1 MPVAHE
7 EDYRRRVAEVGP
19 TRFLPGTSIE
29 IVREVNLDAPPR
41 FALFDFDGTLSLV
54 REGWPDV
61 MIPMMVEELA
71 ATGTS
76 ETPGQLA
83 TLARNFVMEL
93 NGKQTIYQMI
103 RLAEEIQSRGGTPRE
118 PLDSGRTGSFPC
130 PVFECPG
137 QGKAA
142 RSAQ

>member
-29 IVREVNLDAPPR
+29 IVREVKLAAPPC

-71 ATGTS
+71 ATGTRES
-76 ETPGQLA
+76 TAELT

-103 RLAEEIQSRGGTPRE
+103 RLAEEIRARGGSPQE
-118 PLDSGRTGSFPC
+118 PISYKHRYHELLMQRIDTR
-130 PVFECPG
+130 
-137 QGKAA
+137 
-142 RSAQ
+142 